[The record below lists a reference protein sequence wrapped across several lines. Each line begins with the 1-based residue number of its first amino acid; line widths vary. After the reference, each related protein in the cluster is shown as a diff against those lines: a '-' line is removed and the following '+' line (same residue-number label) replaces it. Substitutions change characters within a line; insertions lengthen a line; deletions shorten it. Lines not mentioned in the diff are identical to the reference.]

1 MKFYPWSLR
10 MRDGF
15 PLLATKCHRQA
26 IKASVVRSK
35 TSSRCTA
42 FTESETNT
50 HTYDLTRVGF
60 LTYPYFVR
68 IQVWRHVQTGA
79 VP

>member
-1 MKFYPWSLR
+1 MKFDPWSLK

-15 PLLATKCHRQA
+15 PLLAIKRHRPA
-26 IKASVVRSK
+26 IKASVVKSE

-68 IQVWRHVQTGA
+68 IGPA
-79 VP
+79 

>member
-1 MKFYPWSLR
+1 MKFDPWSLK

-15 PLLATKCHRQA
+15 PLLAIKCRRQA
-26 IKASVVRSK
+26 IKTSVVKSE
-35 TSSRCTA
+35 TISRCTA

-60 LTYPYFVR
+60 HTS
-68 IQVWRHVQTGA
+68 
-79 VP
+79 